1 MRRTLP
7 SLLAVLLTLTPAA
20 AQQPV
25 FRGRGDAVHV
35 FVTATDRD
43 GRIVPSLTKD
53 DFEIRD
59 EGKPQPITLFDNSP
73 QPIRLIVL
81 LDVSGSMQG
90 NLPLLRDAAAAL
102 FSRLRPDD
110 RARVGSFGED
120 VTISDTFTRDAGA
133 LRAAL

>member
-81 LDVSGSMQG
+81 LAVSGSMQG
-90 NLPLLRDAAAAL
+90 TLPLLRSASEQL
-102 FSRLRPDD
+102 FARLGRDD
-110 RARVGSFGED
+110 LARLGSFGRT
-120 VTISDTFTRDAGA
+120 VT
-133 LRAAL
+133 